1 MVKNPPANAG
11 DIKDP
16 GLIPGQEDPLEES
29 TAMHS
34 SVLAWRI
41 PMDRGAWQATVHV
54 VTKSWTQ
61 LKPLSTARHNK
72 STTSRNLN

>member
-1 MVKNPPANAG
+1 MVKNPPVNAG

-16 GLIPGQEDPLEES
+16 GLITGQEDPLEES